1 MVAIAAVTLAQAP
14 LPDTSAF
21 LRQAVDALR
30 EDGRLQ
36 EQFTY
41 IEESRDVTISRLG
54 KVTVGPMQ
62 RFEVFPSSEP
72 GGTYKRLVAVDGV
85 PLSPEELAKEDEKR
99 REDLRKAAERRLKES
114 PSERDRREREEEKA
128 RRERDR
134 LIDDAA
140 AIFEPTIE
148 ARELIEGEPVIR
160 VALRPRPD
168 ARPQTREGGWARSF
182 AGRVWFAERNHQ
194 LVRAEFEAER
204 DVAIGWGIVGRIHRG
219 TRLSLVRRRFGDVW
233 LPGRFTLEA
242 SGRTLLF
249 RKFDVVVERRYSGYR
264 RLETEAAR

>member
-1 MVAIAAVTLAQAP
+1 VVAIAAVTLAQAP

-54 KVTVGPMQ
+54 KVTVGPMR

-85 PLSPEELAKEDEKR
+85 PLSPEELAKQDEER
-99 REDLRKAAERRLKES
+99 REDLRKAERHLKES
-114 PSERDRREREEEKA
+114 PSERARREREREKA

-140 AIFEPTIE
+140 AIFEPTVE
-148 ARELIEGEPVIR
+148 AREWIEGEPVIR

-182 AGRVWFAERNHQ
+182 AGRVWFSERNHQ

-219 TRLSLVRRRFGDVW
+219 SRLSLVRRRFQHVW
-233 LPGRFTLEA
+233 LPGRFTFEA

-249 RKFDVVVERRYSGYR
+249 RKFDVVVERTYSGYR
-264 RLETEAAR
+264 RLETEAAP